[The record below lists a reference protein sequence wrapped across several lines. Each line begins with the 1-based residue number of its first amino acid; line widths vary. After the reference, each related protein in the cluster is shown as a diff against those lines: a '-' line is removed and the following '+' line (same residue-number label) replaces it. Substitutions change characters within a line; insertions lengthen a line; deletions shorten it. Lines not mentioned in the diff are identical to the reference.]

1 MLCGQ
6 IWPLLFYDF
15 QEFSAVIICCSHSCF
30 KINLHSANLSLS
42 NLRRKRNPISTKSIA
57 KKRRK
62 MSFILH
68 NVVPND
74 FNTVADFEVFLLNWK
89 NGKWRHQDA
98 GLRRSVLSKSF
109 VPLSYWVF
117 SFNFETINIPKF
129 GTPEQ
134 IRIDQTLWNTNDNL
148 RPVPWWCHVPF
159 FQYR

>member
-1 MLCGQ
+1 MYGPLFFFRFPRIQYGNYLLF
-6 IWPLLFYDF
+6 PLLF
-15 QEFSAVIICCSHSCF
+15 QNKSSLLRICHCQTLEE
-30 KINLHSANLSLS
+30 K
-42 NLRRKRNPISTKSIA
+42 KNPISKTSIA
-57 KKRRK
+57 EKRRRKK